1 MQPTSRRPLA
11 APLSLTMPPH
21 PLSALEQ
28 SICSAI
34 SEAGGWI
41 GFDRFM
47 ELALYT
53 PGLGYYAHDSLKF
66 GPLPGRDG
74 SDFVTAPEIS
84 PLFGYALAK
93 QVAQALTH
101 TGTTEIWEF
110 GAGSGALA
118 EQLLR
123 ALAQMGVRLTR
134 YTIVDVSAAL
144 TQRQQQR
151 LARFGDLVHWAQT
164 WPAQIDGVV
173 LGNEVLDAMPV
184 QLLARCQGAWFE
196 RGVCIAAAATN
207 QPAAKQ
213 PVFAWQDSPT
223 ALRLPLEPE
232 GAHDYLSEI
241 HPQAQAFVRSL
252 AERLRSGCAF
262 FLDYGFGEGEYY
274 HPQRAGGTVMCHRAH
289 QSDSDPLT
297 LVGEKDITAHVNF
310 SGIALTAQD
319 AGLQVLGYT
328 SQAHFLINCGIVD
341 LMQAA
346 SLPVR
351 AAAQTLILE
360 HEMGELFKVLA
371 LGPSAPWTPLGFA
384 RGDRLHRL

>member
-1 MQPTSRRPLA
+1 MPPLA
-11 APLSLTMPPH
+11 
-21 PLSALEQ
+21 LSALEQ

-34 SEAGGWI
+34 AAADGWI

-66 GPLPGRDG
+66 GALPGRNG

-93 QVAQALTH
+93 QVAQALAH
-101 TGTTEIWEF
+101 TDTAEIWEF

-118 EQLLR
+118 EQLLE
-123 ALAQMGVRLTR
+123 ALAQMGARLTR

-144 TQRQQQR
+144 AQRQQQR

-164 WPAQIDGVV
+164 WPEHLDGVV
-173 LGNEVLDAMPV
+173 VGNEVLDAMPV
-184 QLLARCQGAWFE
+184 QLLSRHEGIWFE
-196 RGVCIAAAATN
+196 RGVGMAAAGD
-207 QPAAKQ
+207 QPEPDKQ
-213 PVFAWQDSPT
+213 VFAWQDRPT
-223 ALRLPLEPE
+223 ALRPPVEPE

-252 AERLRSGCAF
+252 AQRLRSGCAF
-262 FLDYGFGEGEYY
+262 FLDYGFGQDEYY

-297 LVGEKDITAHVNF
+297 LVGHKDITAHVNF
-310 SGIALTAQD
+310 TGLALTAQD
-319 AGLQVLGYT
+319 AGLEVLGYT
-328 SQAHFLINCGIVD
+328 SQA
-341 LMQAA
+341 
-346 SLPVR
+346 
-351 AAAQTLILE
+351 
-360 HEMGELFKVLA
+360 LA
-371 LGPSAPWTPLGFA
+371 L
-384 RGDRLHRL
+384 

>member
-1 MQPTSRRPLA
+1 
-11 APLSLTMPPH
+11 MPPH
-21 PLSALEQ
+21 PLNALEQ

-34 SEAGGWI
+34 SAAGGWI

-66 GPLPGRDG
+66 GALPGRDG

-84 PLFGYALAK
+84 PLFGNTLAK
-93 QVAQALTH
+93 QVAQALAH
-101 TGTTEIWEF
+101 TDTTEIWEF

-118 EQLLR
+118 EQLLS
-123 ALAQMGVRLTR
+123 ALAQSGVRLRR

-144 TQRQQQR
+144 SQRQQQR

-164 WPAQIDGVV
+164 WPTHIDGVV
-173 LGNEVLDAMPV
+173 VGNEVLDAMPV
-184 QLLARCQGAWFE
+184 QLLARCDGAWFE
-196 RGVCIAAAATN
+196 RGVCIATAAN
-207 QPAAKQ
+207 PPSAAQ
-213 PVFAWQDSPT
+213 PVFAWQDRPT
-223 ALRLPLEPE
+223 ALRPPVEPE

-252 AERLRSGCAF
+252 AQRLRTGCAF
-262 FLDYGFGEGEYY
+262 FIDYGFSEDEYY

-289 QSDSDPLT
+289 QSDSDPLS
-297 LVGEKDITAHVNF
+297 LVGHKDITAHVNF
-310 SGIALTAQD
+310 SAIALAAQD
-319 AGLQVLGYT
+319 AGLEVLGYT
-328 SQAHFLINCGIVD
+328 SQAHFLMNCGIVD

-346 SLPVR
+346 ALPVR
-351 AAAQTLILE
+351 VAAQTLILE

-371 LGPSAPWTPLGFA
+371 LGPGSPWTPLGFA
-384 RGDRLHRL
+384 RGDRMHYL

>member
-1 MQPTSRRPLA
+1 MRPTLRYPKA

-34 SEAGGWI
+34 AAAGGWI

-93 QVAQALTH
+93 QVAQALAH
-101 TGTTEIWEF
+101 TNTTEIWEF

-118 EQLLR
+118 EQLLS
-123 ALAQMGVRLTR
+123 ALAQSGVRLRR

-144 TQRQQQR
+144 SQRQQQR
-151 LARFGDLVHWAQT
+151 LARFGDLVHWAQS
-164 WPAQIDGVV
+164 WPEQIDGVV

-184 QLLARCQGAWFE
+184 QLLARRQGTWWE
-196 RGVCIAAAATN
+196 RGVGIAMPEEATAAQGSA
-207 QPAAKQ
+207 
-213 PVFAWQDSPT
+213 FAWQDRPT
-223 ALRLPLEPE
+223 ALRPPVEPE

-252 AERLRSGCAF
+252 AQRLRTGCAF
-262 FLDYGFGEGEYY
+262 FIDYGFSEAEYY

-289 QSDSDPLT
+289 QSDSDPLS
-297 LVGEKDITAHVNF
+297 LVGHKDITAHVNF
-310 SGIALTAQD
+310 SAIALAAQD
-319 AGLQVLGYT
+319 AGLEVLGYT
-328 SQAHFLINCGIVD
+328 SQAHFLMNCGIVD

-346 SLPVR
+346 ALPVR
-351 AAAQTLILE
+351 VAAQTLILE

-371 LGPSAPWTPLGFA
+371 LGPGSPWTPLGFA
-384 RGDRLHRL
+384 RGDRMHYL

>member
-1 MQPTSRRPLA
+1 MGPSPPCSVA
-11 APLSLTMPPH
+11 VPLSLTMPPH

-34 SEAGGWI
+34 SAAGGWI

-53 PGLGYYAHDSLKF
+53 PSLGYYAHDSLKF
-66 GPLPGRDG
+66 GALPGRDG

-84 PLFGYALAK
+84 PLFGNTLAK
-93 QVAQALTH
+93 QVAQALAH
-101 TGTTEIWEF
+101 TDTTEIWEF

-118 EQLLR
+118 EQLLS
-123 ALAQMGVRLTR
+123 ALAQSGVRLRR

-144 TQRQQQR
+144 SQRQQQR
-151 LARFGDLVHWAQT
+151 LARFGDLVHWAQS
-164 WPAQIDGVV
+164 WPEQIDGVV

-184 QLLARCQGAWFE
+184 QLLARRQGTWWE
-196 RGVCIAAAATN
+196 RGVCIAKPEEAIAAQGGA
-207 QPAAKQ
+207 
-213 PVFAWQDSPT
+213 FAWQDRPT
-223 ALRLPLEPE
+223 ALRPPVEPE

-252 AERLRSGCAF
+252 AQRLRTGCAF
-262 FLDYGFGEGEYY
+262 FIDYGFSEAEYY

-289 QSDSDPLT
+289 QSDSDPLS
-297 LVGEKDITAHVNF
+297 LVGHKDITAHVNF
-310 SGIALTAQD
+310 SAIALAAQD
-319 AGLQVLGYT
+319 AGMEVLGYT
-328 SQAHFLINCGIVD
+328 SQAHFLMNCGIVD

-346 SLPVR
+346 ALPVR
-351 AAAQTLILE
+351 VAAQTLILE

-371 LGPSAPWTPLGFA
+371 LGPGSPWTPLGFA
-384 RGDRLHRL
+384 RGDRMHYL

>member
-1 MQPTSRRPLA
+1 MRPTLPRPKA
-11 APLSLTMPPH
+11 VPLSLTMPPH

-34 SEAGGWI
+34 AAAGGWI

-93 QVAQALTH
+93 QVAQALAH
-101 TGTTEIWEF
+101 TGTTEVWEF

-118 EQLLR
+118 EQLLS
-123 ALAQMGVRLTR
+123 ALAEMGVRLTR
-134 YTIVDVSAAL
+134 YTIVDVSATLA
-144 TQRQQQR
+144 QRQQQR
-151 LARFGDLVHWAQT
+151 LARLGDLVHWAQT
-164 WPAQIDGVV
+164 WPEHIDGVV
-173 LGNEVLDAMPV
+173 VGNEVLDAMPV
-184 QLLARCQGAWFE
+184 QLLARNEGQWME
-196 RGVCIAAAATN
+196 RGICIAKAEQSIAAQGSA
-207 QPAAKQ
+207 
-213 PVFAWQDSPT
+213 FAWQDRPT
-223 ALRLPLEPE
+223 TLRPAVEPE
-232 GAHDYLSEI
+232 GVHDYLTEI
-241 HPQAQAFVRSL
+241 HPQAHAFVGSL
-252 AERLRSGCAF
+252 AQRLRSGCAF
-262 FLDYGFGEGEYY
+262 FLDYGFSQDEYY

-297 LVGEKDITAHVNF
+297 LVGQKDITAHVNF

-328 SQAHFLINCGIVD
+328 SQAHFLMNCGIVD

-346 SLPVR
+346 TLPVR
-351 AAAQTLILE
+351 VAAQTLILE

-371 LGPSAPWTPLGFA
+371 LGQGAPWTPLGFA

>member
-1 MQPTSRRPLA
+1 MLPTLRYPKA

-21 PLSALEQ
+21 HLSALER

-34 SEAGGWI
+34 AAAGGWI

-66 GPLPGRDG
+66 GALPGRDG

-93 QVAQALTH
+93 QVVQALAH
-101 TGTTEIWEF
+101 TGTAEVWEF

-118 EQLLR
+118 EQLLE
-123 ALAQMGVRLTR
+123 ALAQMGARLTR

-144 TQRQQQR
+144 AQRQQQR

-164 WPAQIDGVV
+164 WPEHIDGVV

-184 QLLARCQGAWFE
+184 QLLARWEGIWFE
-196 RGVCIAAAATN
+196 RGVSIAAAGD
-207 QPAAKQ
+207 QPEPDK
-213 PVFAWQDSPT
+213 PVFAWQDRPT
-223 ALRLPLEPE
+223 ALRLPVQPE

-252 AERLRSGCAF
+252 AQRLRSGCAF
-262 FLDYGFGEGEYY
+262 FLDYGFGEDEYY

-297 LVGEKDITAHVNF
+297 LVGHKDITAHVNF

-328 SQAHFLINCGIVD
+328 SQAHFLMNCGIVD

-346 SLPVR
+346 TLPVR
-351 AAAQTLILE
+351 AAAQPLILE

-371 LGPSAPWTPLGFA
+371 LGQGAPWTPLGFV
-384 RGDRLHRL
+384 RGDRMHRL